1 MDKHEGHKIGAIF
14 GNAGISDYCLDCS
27 EVLGYLSVG
36 DKKEVWKVIDLSKE
50 EKDNEIHNNA

>member
-1 MDKHEGHKIGAIF
+1 MNKHKEHKIGAIF

-50 EKDNEIHNNA
+50 EKASETL